1 MFEWVLT
8 VAPTGQ
14 EGGGSGAGGGGS
26 LGSCSRLGLGGKRGE
41 REECGVLT
49 FVEKYLCSRGG
60 SRKPAAS
67 RRNLL
72 HVSRG
77 VFSNKTRFVFAHE
90 DHLCHRTDF
99 LFEALVAM
107 LRACVFLRRHHTFP
121 RQLLEWSMRSHIP
134 SKSRVRVD
142 LNFS

>member
-1 MFEWVLT
+1 MGGVPGRSWE
-8 VAPTGQ
+8 AP
-14 EGGGSGAGGGGS
+14 GGP
-26 LGSCSRLGLGGKRGE
+26 
-41 REECGVLT
+41 
-49 FVEKYLCSRGG
+49 RGG
-60 SRKPAAS
+60 SQKPAAS

-107 LRACVFLRRHHTFP
+107 LRASVFLRRHHTFP
-121 RQLLEWSMRSHIP
+121 RQRLELAAAQFTYRAM
-134 SKSRVRVD
+134 
-142 LNFS
+142 LNRENFPLNHLSPFALESSFSQI

>member
-1 MFEWVLT
+1 MFDWVLT
-8 VAPTGQ
+8 VAPTRQ
-14 EGGGSGAGGGGS
+14 GGGGRGRGGGGPS
-26 LGSCSRLGLGGKRGE
+26 VLARAWEVFGGKRGE

-49 FVEKYLCSRGG
+49 LVEKYLCSRGG
-60 SRKPAAS
+60 SQKPAAS

-107 LRACVFLRRHHTFP
+107 LRASVFLKRHHTFP
-121 RQLLEWSMRSHIP
+121 RQRLELAAAQFTYRASP
-134 SKSRVRVD
+134 EYG
-142 LNFS
+142 FS

>member
-1 MFEWVLT
+1 MVY
-8 VAPTGQ
+8 
-14 EGGGSGAGGGGS
+14 
-26 LGSCSRLGLGGKRGE
+26 SRL
-41 REECGVLT
+41 
-49 FVEKYLCSRGG
+49 VEKYLCSRGG
-60 SRKPAAS
+60 SQKPAAS

-121 RQLLEWSMRSHIP
+121 RQRLELAAAQSHTEQFGQCFKLCSRDAADEIC
-134 SKSRVRVD
+134 SKFVPELEIWPQQVT
-142 LNFS
+142 LAN